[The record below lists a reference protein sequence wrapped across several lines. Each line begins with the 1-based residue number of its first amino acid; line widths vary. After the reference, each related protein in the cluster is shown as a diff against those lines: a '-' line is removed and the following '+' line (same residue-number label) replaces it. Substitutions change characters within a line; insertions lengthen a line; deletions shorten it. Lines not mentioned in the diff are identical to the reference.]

1 MSIKTVLKMGDPAL
15 LKRSQE
21 VIDFNTSELDELIQ
35 DMKDTMLHMNGAGI
49 AAPQIGALKRVVIF
63 GFESNER
70 YPRTKKSY
78 DDWLLGSRGIYEH

>member
-35 DMKDTMLHMNGAGI
+35 DMKDTMLHMNGAGGCQKFVQHI
-49 AAPQIGALKRVVIF
+49 LNTYRK
-63 GFESNER
+63 
-70 YPRTKKSY
+70 
-78 DDWLLGSRGIYEH
+78 